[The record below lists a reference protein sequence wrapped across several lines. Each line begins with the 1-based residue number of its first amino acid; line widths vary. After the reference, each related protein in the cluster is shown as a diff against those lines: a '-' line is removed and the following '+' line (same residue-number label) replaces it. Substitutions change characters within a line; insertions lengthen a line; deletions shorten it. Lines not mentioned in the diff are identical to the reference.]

1 MITPPTD
8 LNELLARA
16 SNIAG
21 LNVSQLATL
30 QGVSVPESLVR
41 HKGWIGNL
49 LEISLGAS
57 AGSKPEQD
65 FPQLGVELKTIPID
79 RFGKPL
85 ETTFVCV
92 TPLIGITGL
101 TWQQSN
107 VRNKLSRVLWVPI
120 LAEKGLAV
128 KDRVIGSPFL
138 WHPSAEEEHL
148 LQTDWEEI
156 MEMIALGQVE
166 KVTART
172 GQVIQLRPKGAN
184 SKALTDA
191 IGQDGQRIK
200 TLPRGFYLKINFTH
214 HLLKQQFGLA

>member
-1 MITPPTD
+1 MINPPRD
-8 LNELLARA
+8 LEELINRA
-16 SNIAG
+16 QDIAG
-21 LNVSQLATL
+21 LTLEQLAVSQNIE
-30 QGVSVPESLVR
+30 VPESLVR

-57 AGSKPEQD
+57 AGSKPQQD
-65 FPQLGVELKTIPID
+65 FPELGVELKTIPID

-101 TWQQSN
+101 TWQRSN
-107 VRNKLSRVLWVPI
+107 VCNKLSRVLWVPI
-120 LAEKGLAV
+120 LAEKHLTVGQRL
-128 KDRVIGSPFL
+128 IGTPFL
-138 WHPSAEEEHL
+138 WQPSLQEQSL

-166 KVTART
+166 KITART

-191 IGQDGQRIK
+191 VGSDGQIIK

-214 HLLKQQFGLA
+214 QILKQQFELI

>member
-1 MITPPTD
+1 MISSPKHLD
-8 LNELLARA
+8 ELLNRA
-16 SNIAG
+16 QNIAG
-21 LNVSQLATL
+21 LNLAQLAT
-30 QGVSVPESLVR
+30 QNEMTVPQSLVR

-49 LEISLGAS
+49 LELSLGAS

-65 FPQLGVELKTIPID
+65 FPDLGVELKTIPID

-101 TWQQSN
+101 TWPQSN
-107 VRNKLSRVLWVPI
+107 VRNKLSKVLWVPI
-120 LAEKGLAV
+120 LAEKNLAV
-128 KDRVIGSPFL
+128 GERIIGTPFL
-138 WHPSAEEEHL
+138 WQPSPAQEL
-148 LQTDWEEI
+148 QLQTDWEEI

-166 KVTART
+166 KITART

-191 IGQDGQRIK
+191 IGQDGQPIK

-214 HLLKQQFGLA
+214 QILKEQFGIV

>member
-1 MITPPTD
+1 MLSAPKHIND
-8 LNELLARA
+8 LLSRA
-16 SNIAG
+16 ENIAG
-21 LNVSQLATL
+21 LTLEQLAQQHSL
-30 QGVSVPESLVR
+30 QVPETLVR
-41 HKGWIGNL
+41 NKGWIGNL

-65 FPQLGVELKTIPID
+65 FPELGIELKTIPID
-79 RFGKPL
+79 RNGKPL

-107 VRNKLSRVLWVPI
+107 VCNKLSRVLWVPI
-120 LAEKGLAV
+120 LAEKNLAISQ
-128 KDRVIGSPFL
+128 RVIGTPFL
-138 WHPSAEEEHL
+138 WQPDDIQATQ
-148 LQTDWEEI
+148 LQSDWEEI
-156 MEMIALGQVE
+156 MEIIALGQVE
-166 KVTART
+166 SITART

-191 IGQDGQRIK
+191 IGSNGQPIK

-214 HLLKQQFGLA
+214 QILKQQFGL

>member
-1 MITPPTD
+1 MILPPKN
-8 LNELLARA
+8 LSELLARA
-16 SNIAG
+16 QQIAG
-21 LNVSQLATL
+21 LNLAQLAA
-30 QGVSVPESLVR
+30 QNEMKVPESLVR

-49 LEISLGAS
+49 LELSLGAS

-65 FPQLGVELKTIPID
+65 FPELGVELKTIPID

-92 TPLIGITGL
+92 TPLVGITGL

-107 VRNKLSRVLWVPI
+107 VRNKLSNVLWVPI
-120 LAEKGLAV
+120 LAEKALAIGE
-128 KDRVIGSPFL
+128 RVIGTPFL
-138 WHPSAEEEHL
+138 WHPSPNEEQQ

-166 KVTART
+166 SVNAKT

-191 IGQDGQRIK
+191 IGQDGQPIK

-214 HLLKQQFGLA
+214 QILKQQFGLA